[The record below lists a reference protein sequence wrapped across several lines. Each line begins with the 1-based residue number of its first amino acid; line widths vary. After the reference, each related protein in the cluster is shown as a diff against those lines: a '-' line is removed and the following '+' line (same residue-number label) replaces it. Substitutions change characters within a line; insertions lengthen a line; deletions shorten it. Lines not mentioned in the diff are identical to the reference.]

1 LVAHLNDNAKQ
12 QREELEHLRTL
23 VGELRKEH
31 TREHTRAETLLSE
44 VAAGEAREVELRAAA
59 GSHAST
65 SHEDFADF
73 LRQSSASAERTA
85 ARLRAVQEEAKRD
98 LESVRAML
106 SQERLVV
113 HELNGAVG
121 DVLATCHTRGLLAE
135 LSRRLPI
142 LISDPARIALLHQTF
157 EELDR
162 ICAIAVA
169 NTAPPCAPLEIP
181 GDLVQTIV
189 GSPGM
194 LPQEERER
202 IYRRFRAHFA
212 VQFNK
217 LGPMIA
223 ADFKERIGEAE
234 PKAGTRPG
242 TPDDARPVHVIKE
255 EGDTTAGAVGSL
267 DGLGALRLEDTG
279 NSNPWERTVM
289 LVIERRSL
297 VKDGPEKGHEVTTWT
312 RFHMDAVRVDAAI
325 WLLRQ
330 WKRDVHAAAVA
341 FKSPE
346 AAT

>member
-1 LVAHLNDNAKQ
+1 MKKRELRALIANRDDVIATLERVNGEQTRAMHRADARRVAL
-12 QREELEHLRTL
+12 EGELE
-23 VGELRKEH
+23 
-31 TREHTRAETLLSE
+31 
-44 VAAGEAREVELRAAA
+44 AARAREVEIREAC

-73 LRQSSASAERTA
+73 LRQSAASADRTA

-106 SQERLVV
+106 SQKNMVV
-113 HELNGAVG
+113 HELDGAVG
-121 DVLATCHTRGLLAE
+121 DVLGTCHTRGLLAE

-142 LISDPARIALLHQTF
+142 LISDPARVGLLRETF

-194 LPQEERER
+194 LPQDERER

-212 VQFNK
+212 VEFSNV
-217 LGPMIA
+217 LTRA
-223 ADFKERIGEAE
+223 ARKV
-234 PKAGTRPG
+234 
-242 TPDDARPVHVIKE
+242 DDARP
-255 EGDTTAGAVGSL
+255 DAASAGGVGSL
-267 DGLGALRLEDTG
+267 DGYASLRVEDTG
-279 NSNPWERTVM
+279 NSNHWDRTVM
-289 LVIERRSL
+289 LVIERREL
-297 VKDGPEKGHEVTTWT
+297 VKEGSERGREVTTWS
-312 RFHMDAVRVDAAI
+312 RFHMDRARVDAAI

-330 WKRDVHAAAVA
+330 WKADVHAAAAA

-346 AAT
+346 AAPCP